1 MLLVCYLYSI
11 GMALVWRRGGIVT
24 LYERRGIGFGIGFR
38 FGALAVLYFHRIV
51 FFCAHWVGMV
61 IFLVRVWYGI
71 GMALVGI
78 RMY

>member
-1 MLLVCYLYSI
+1 MVLVWYWCVI

-24 LYERRGIGFGIGFR
+24 LYAWLGIGICIGLR
-38 FGALAVLYFHRIV
+38 VGALVVLYFHRIG
-51 FFCAHWVGMV
+51 FCSYWIGMV
-61 IFLVRVWYGI
+61 FFLVRVWYGI

>member
-38 FGALAVLYFHRIV
+38 FGALAVLYFHRIGFCPYWIDMV
-51 FFCAHWVGMV
+51 FCLGRGWN
-61 IFLVRVWYGI
+61 GI